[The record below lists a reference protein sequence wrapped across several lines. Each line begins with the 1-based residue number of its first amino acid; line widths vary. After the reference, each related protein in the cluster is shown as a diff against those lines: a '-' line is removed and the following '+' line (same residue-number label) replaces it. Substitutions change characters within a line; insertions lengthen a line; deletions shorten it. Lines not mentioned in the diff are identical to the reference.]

1 MTNDSP
7 RLSRRALLVASMA
20 AGAAAA
26 GVGQALA
33 QEKISKKDAL
43 YQDHPHGQQGVQR
56 CEICL
61 QFRPPN
67 QCALVEGE
75 ISPKG
80 YCQFFAAKENAH

>member
-1 MTNDSP
+1 MTHDAQ

-20 AGAAAA
+20 AGAVAA
-26 GVGQALA
+26 GVRRAFA
-33 QEKISKKDAL
+33 EEKIKKKDAL
-43 YQDHPHGQQGVQR
+43 YQDQPHGQQR